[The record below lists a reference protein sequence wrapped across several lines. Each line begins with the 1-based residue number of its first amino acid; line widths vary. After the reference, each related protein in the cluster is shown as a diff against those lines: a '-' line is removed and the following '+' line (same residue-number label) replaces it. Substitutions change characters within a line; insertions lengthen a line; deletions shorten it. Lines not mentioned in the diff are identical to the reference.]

1 MGIFEMGSSIIHEF
15 FWMGT
20 AMEIS
25 LVLIG
30 VVIGGMSGFFGIGGG
45 TMLVPALMML
55 GFDIK
60 SAIGISVMQMVFSSL
75 YGSWLNH
82 KKGHLNLKEGAVIGL
97 GGFVGAL
104 GSGWLVK
111 AVPEIVLETAFVAVI
126 GFALYRFFR
135 APAHVDVDAGHDLS
149 PAVLAATGAT
159 IGLFAISMGI
169 GGSVLLTPIL
179 VGLLHYPLKKAVS
192 AGLFFVVFS
201 SISGFISLSMAGQID
216 YRHGLLVGIASL
228 FGVQTGI
235 WLAGKTGH
243 KKHKNALIVLYV
255 VILALMLKKI
265 LVG

>member
-1 MGIFEMGSSIIHEF
+1 
-15 FWMGT
+15 
-20 AMEIS
+20 MEIL

-30 VVIGGMSGFFGIGGG
+30 IVIGGMSGFFGIGGG
-45 TMLVPALMML
+45 TMLVPALIMI

-60 SAIGISVMQMVFSSL
+60 TAIGISVMQMVFSSL

-82 KKGHLNLKEGAVIGL
+82 RRGHLNLKEGAVIGV
-97 GGFVGAL
+97 GGFIGAL

-111 AVPEIVLETAFVAVI
+111 SVPEILLETAFVGVV
-126 GFALYRFFR
+126 GFALYRFFK
-135 APAHVDVDAGHDLS
+135 APAHIDPTLEHDLS
-149 PAVLAATGAT
+149 PGVLFGVGAA

-169 GGSVLLTPIL
+169 GGSILLTPIL

-201 SISGFISLSMAGQID
+201 SISGFISLSIAGQID
-216 YRHGLLVGIASL
+216 YWHGFLVGVASL

-235 WLAGKTGH
+235 WLAGRTGH
-243 KKHKNALIVLYV
+243 KKHKNALVVLYV

-265 LVG
+265 LLG